1 MPDLNFQVE
10 SAEAVPYAA
19 APLLALKL
27 RISAAG
33 APNGS
38 GQVHT
43 VALRCQVR
51 IETPRRKYSPAEQ
64 QRLKDLFG
72 EPARWG
78 QTLKSVLWT
87 NVSTIVPRFAAST
100 VVDLQLP
107 CSFDFNVA
115 TTRYFDAL
123 EDGEVPLCLLFSGTI
138 FHEAEDG
145 SLQVAQVP
153 WEKEAAFRLPVGVW
167 KEMMSH
173 YYPNSAWLCL
183 RKDIFDQLQEFKTR
197 NSLPTWEQAL
207 ERLLSRKQAEAGVTT
222 QKSLVRSSFPSPG
235 TPGEG

>member
-10 SAEAVPYAA
+10 SAESVPYAA
-19 APLLALKL
+19 TPLLALKL
-27 RISAAG
+27 RISDAAG
-33 APNGS
+33 QSDGS
-38 GQVHT
+38 TQVHT

-51 IETPRRKYSPAEQ
+51 IETPCRKYAPAEQ
-64 QRLKDLFG
+64 ERLKDLFG
-72 EPARWG
+72 EPSRWG

-87 NVSTIVPRFAAST
+87 NVSTIVPRFTGST

-115 TTRYFDAL
+115 TTKYFDAL
-123 EDGEVPLCLLFSGTI
+123 EGGEVPLTLLFSGTI

-145 SLQVAQVP
+145 SLQAAQVP
-153 WEKEAAFRLPVGVW
+153 WEKEAAYRLPVSVW
-167 KEMMSH
+167 KEMMSQ

-183 RKDIFDQLQEFKTR
+183 RKDVFDQLQEFKVR

-207 ERLLSRKQAEAGVTT
+207 ERLLSREFGEGKTK
-222 QKSLVRSSFPSPG
+222 KSLVRDAP
-235 TPGEG
+235 